1 MKYFSFLVRSS
12 PTQVKLDST
21 KSRSPSTPT
30 IQSTITAIHSSKSNS
45 IAKTNGNTTGDVIME
60 EMLLEE
66 EQEQNP
72 VKSIDLENL
81 TIPENSTKKPDKKN
95 DSFPVIS
102 TIPVVPQASIAPS
115 ATPSPVKKPYTLYKV
130 PHTNHTT
137 PPRSSRHK
145 KQTTKEVTSVIR
157 TLIYPSLLHIH
168 RHFFRLF

>member
-1 MKYFSFLVRSS
+1 MKHFSFLAISSIRSS

-21 KSRSPSTPT
+21 KSLSPSTPT
-30 IQSTITAIHSSKSNS
+30 IQSTTTAINSSKSNS
-45 IAKTNGNTTGDVIME
+45 ISKTNGNTSGDVIME

-81 TIPENSTKKPDKKN
+81 TIPENSTEKPDNKN
-95 DSFPVIS
+95 DSLPVIS
-102 TIPVVPQASIAPS
+102 TTLVVLQASTTPS
-115 ATPSPVKKPYTLYKV
+115 LTPSPVKKPYTLYKV

-157 TLIYPSLLHIH
+157 TLIYLSFTLAYH
-168 RHFFRLF
+168 